1 MKAFTAMHRLK
12 SMLSGTYRVPDSSV
26 YNHRY
31 VYYSNSIHTYRVDDM
46 CSTFAEYRTHIL

>member
-1 MKAFTAMHRLK
+1 
-12 SMLSGTYRVPDSSV
+12 MLSGTYRVPDSSV